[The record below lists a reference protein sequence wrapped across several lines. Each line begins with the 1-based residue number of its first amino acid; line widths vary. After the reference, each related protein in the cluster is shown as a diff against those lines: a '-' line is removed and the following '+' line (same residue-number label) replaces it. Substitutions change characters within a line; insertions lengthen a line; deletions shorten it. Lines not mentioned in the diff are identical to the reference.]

1 MAFGLL
7 EVYVVKEGA
16 MDNVEQHPAQ
26 IVPSEGEQVVRVVS
40 TFQDITALQRP
51 AQGQYLLAEA
61 SRVLATSLDYLAGL
75 ASLVRLVVPVLADW
89 CVIDMVAEDETV
101 QRLAI
106 AHADPAKE
114 ELARQLQ
121 YRYTVLRPQATH
133 TILHVIRSGQSWL
146 DPEISESRF
155 VAEARDPEHL
165 HLLRELGFTS
175 EMVVPLLARG
185 RILGTMTFVRS
196 EARARYGPADL
207 ALAEELARRVAI
219 AVDNARLY
227 QEAQK
232 LNTELEQRVAARTA
246 ELQASNTRLANE
258 MVERLQAEQA
268 LRRSE
273 EYLRSLVENASDV
286 ITILDARG
294 AIRYA
299 SPAVERV
306 LGYTP
311 EEVAGKNVFTFMH
324 VDDVAGVRRTF
335 QDTMRVPGAMR
346 TITFRMQHQD
356 GTWRM
361 FEGMGKNLLDNPA
374 IAGVVV
380 HARDITERKRAEEQL
395 QRQQETLAQSEKFA
409 AMGALLASVAHEL
422 NNPLSIVVMEADMLS
437 EEVED
442 GPLLAHTRK
451 ITQAAERCARIVR
464 NYLTLARQNSP
475 ERLPVELNAIVK
487 DIMELLAYPLQ
498 VDNIEVQLH
507 LAATLPILWADP
519 HQLRQVVLNLVT
531 NAHAA
536 LRESSAPRRLTLTTW
551 ADPAQDRITLEVADT
566 GPGIAPEIQ
575 ARIFEPFFTTK
586 PMGVGTGL
594 GLSLCRGIVEE
605 HGGFLRMHSQP
616 GQGAR
621 FLVELPV
628 VKAPMSLVRPLATA
642 ELPAVPGKAILIV
655 DDEAGIRNGLAH
667 LLRRNGYKVDTAANG
682 RLALIKLQEQ
692 VFDLILCDL
701 RMPELDGPGLYQ
713 ELARHQPQP
722 FQRMIFLTG
731 DTLSPETKEFL
742 ERTDIPRLT
751 KPFTAAEVR
760 RVVAQALQETSRGTA
775 EAG

>member
-1 MAFGLL
+1 
-7 EVYVVKEGA
+7 

-258 MVERLQAEQA
+258 VVERLQAEQA

-519 HQLRQVVLNLVT
+519 HQLRQV
-531 NAHAA
+531 
-536 LRESSAPRRLTLTTW
+536 
-551 ADPAQDRITLEVADT
+551 
-566 GPGIAPEIQ
+566 
-575 ARIFEPFFTTK
+575 
-586 PMGVGTGL
+586 
-594 GLSLCRGIVEE
+594 
-605 HGGFLRMHSQP
+605 
-616 GQGAR
+616 
-621 FLVELPV
+621 
-628 VKAPMSLVRPLATA
+628 
-642 ELPAVPGKAILIV
+642 
-655 DDEAGIRNGLAH
+655 
-667 LLRRNGYKVDTAANG
+667 
-682 RLALIKLQEQ
+682 
-692 VFDLILCDL
+692 
-701 RMPELDGPGLYQ
+701 
-713 ELARHQPQP
+713 
-722 FQRMIFLTG
+722 
-731 DTLSPETKEFL
+731 
-742 ERTDIPRLT
+742 
-751 KPFTAAEVR
+751 
-760 RVVAQALQETSRGTA
+760 
-775 EAG
+775 

>member
-1 MAFGLL
+1 
-7 EVYVVKEGA
+7 
-16 MDNVEQHPAQ
+16 MDNVEQHPTPV
-26 IVPSEGEQVVRVVS
+26 VPSEGEQSVRVVS
-40 TFQDITALQRP
+40 TFHDITDLQRT

-75 ASLVRLVVPVLADW
+75 ASLVRLVVPALADW
-89 CVIDMVAEDETV
+89 CVVDMVAEDGTV

-114 ELARQLQ
+114 ELARQLR

-155 VAEARDPEHL
+155 VTEARDPEHL

-246 ELQASNTRLANE
+246 ELQASNIRLANE
-258 MVERLQAEQA
+258 VVERLQAEQA

-286 ITILDARG
+286 ITILDPRG
-294 AIRYA
+294 TIRYA

-311 EEVAGKNVFTFMH
+311 EGVVGKNVFAFMH
-324 VDDVAGVRRTF
+324 TDDIAEVRRTF
-335 QDTMRVPGAMR
+335 QDTMRVPGATR
-346 TITFRMQHQD
+346 TVTFRMQHQD
-356 GTWRM
+356 GAWCM

-437 EEVED
+437 EEVAD

-519 HQLRQVVLNLVT
+519 HQLRQVMLNLVT

-536 LRESSAPRRLTLTTW
+536 LRESLAPRRLTLTTW

-575 ARIFEPFFTTK
+575 AHIFEPFFTTK
-586 PMGVGTGL
+586 PMG
-594 GLSLCRGIVEE
+594 
-605 HGGFLRMHSQP
+605 
-616 GQGAR
+616 
-621 FLVELPV
+621 
-628 VKAPMSLVRPLATA
+628 
-642 ELPAVPGKAILIV
+642 
-655 DDEAGIRNGLAH
+655 
-667 LLRRNGYKVDTAANG
+667 
-682 RLALIKLQEQ
+682 
-692 VFDLILCDL
+692 
-701 RMPELDGPGLYQ
+701 
-713 ELARHQPQP
+713 
-722 FQRMIFLTG
+722 
-731 DTLSPETKEFL
+731 
-742 ERTDIPRLT
+742 
-751 KPFTAAEVR
+751 
-760 RVVAQALQETSRGTA
+760 
-775 EAG
+775 

>member
-1 MAFGLL
+1 
-7 EVYVVKEGA
+7 

-26 IVPSEGEQVVRVVS
+26 VIPSEGEQVVRVVS
-40 TFQDITALQRP
+40 TFQDIIALQRT

-61 SRVLATSLDYLAGL
+61 SRALATSLDYLAGL
-75 ASLVRLVVPVLADW
+75 ESLVRLVVPVLADW

-101 QRLAI
+101 RRLAI
-106 AHADPAKE
+106 SHADPAKE

-121 YRYTVLRPQATH
+121 NRYTVLRLQATH

-146 DPEISESRF
+146 DPEISESRL
-155 VAEARDPEHL
+155 VAEARDSEHL
-165 HLLRELGFTS
+165 HLLRALGFTS

-207 ALAEELARRVAI
+207 ALAEELARHVAI

-246 ELQASNTRLANE
+246 ELQASNIQLANE
-258 MVERLQAEQA
+258 VVERLQAEQA

-286 ITILDARG
+286 ITILDTRG

-311 EEVAGKNVFTFMH
+311 EGVVGKNVFVFMH
-324 VDDVAGVRRTF
+324 ADDIAEVRQTF
-335 QDTMRVPGAMR
+335 QDTMRVPGTTR
-346 TITFRMQHQD
+346 TVTFRMQHQD
-356 GTWRM
+356 GAWRM

-380 HARDITERKRAEEQL
+380 HARDITEHKRAEEQL

-437 EEVED
+437 EEVGD
-442 GPLLAHTRK
+442 GPLLEHTRK

-475 ERLPVELNAIVK
+475 ERLPVECNAIIK

-498 VDNIEVQLH
+498 VDNIEVQLD

-536 LRESSAPRRLTLTTW
+536 LRETSAPRRLTLTTW
-551 ADPAQDRITLEVADT
+551 ADPAQGQIALEVADN

-586 PMGVGTGL
+586 PTGVGTGL

-605 HGGFLRMHSQP
+605 HGGFLRMQSQP

-628 VKAPMSLVRPLATA
+628 VKAPMSPGRPLAIA
-642 ELPAVPGKAILIV
+642 GLPAVPGKTILIV
-655 DDEAGIRNGLAH
+655 DDEAGIRNGLAY

-692 VFDLILCDL
+692 VFDLIVCDL

-713 ELARHQPQP
+713 ALAHDQPQLS
-722 FQRMIFLTG
+722 QRMIFLTG

-760 RVVAQALQETSRGTA
+760 RVVAQALQEPGRGTA